1 MLHLCYYVNYDFSRA
16 LKSTM
21 IFILSIVRTK
31 LKGLKQCII
40 FSLCCNSILSYYAT
54 CFNKTLP
61 DLTLKSQFSSV
72 QSFFISATCRTKYL
86 HQRNYTTEKGTC
98 NKTKQRCNMQ
108 KLNKLH

>member
-1 MLHLCYYVNYDFSRA
+1 MLHLYYYVNYDFSRA

-40 FSLCCNSILSYYAT
+40 FSSCCNGILSYYAT

-61 DLTLKSQFSSV
+61 DLTLKSLFS
-72 QSFFISATCRTKYL
+72 
-86 HQRNYTTEKGTC
+86 C
-98 NKTKQRCNMQ
+98 NACNVWYSCNVCYSL
-108 KLNKLH
+108 KLNELNKN

>member
-1 MLHLCYYVNYDFSRA
+1 MDKC
-16 LKSTM
+16 LK
-21 IFILSIVRTK
+21 
-31 LKGLKQCII
+31 
-40 FSLCCNSILSYYAT
+40 
-54 CFNKTLP
+54 P
-61 DLTLKSQFSSV
+61 DRFETAPTSPDSKRKFSSV